1 MFECMRVSRPEI
13 CIPIFITVFV
23 IGNLGKDLSIQ
34 ILLTI
39 EFTIPIV
46 KIFGQ

>member
-23 IGNLGKDLSIQ
+23 IGNLGID
-34 ILLTI
+34 LLT
-39 EFTIPIV
+39 ENPHFTIDSTL
-46 KIFGQ
+46 